1 MSTWR
6 ALACASPRGQDD
18 AAMRTLL
25 RIGVKAC
32 FLPRLARSLLWWF
45 LQQRLGGLKR
55 DAVDEGG
62 CRVQLGRSS
71 RRRAMHPWEAPDVD
85 TVGAESYLQ
94 ANPCQLQEIS
104 WRSMEPATI
113 NNVTDLHI

>member
-1 MSTWR
+1 MLPST
-6 ALACASPRGQDD
+6 LSPH
-18 AAMRTLL
+18 
-25 RIGVKAC
+25 C
-32 FLPRLARSLLWWF
+32 LLWWF

-71 RRRAMHPWEAPDVD
+71 RRRAMHPGEAPDVD

-94 ANPCQLQEIS
+94 ANPCQLQERS
-104 WRSMEPATI
+104 WRSMESAIIDNATDGGVI
-113 NNVTDLHI
+113 GIQCYCC